1 MKKMQLD
8 FAKNLRFIGLAV
20 LTAAMT
26 LTYTG
31 CKTEGC
37 TDPTANN
44 YDEKADDD
52 DGSCT
57 YDRDAMIGTF
67 SVSGSIAC
75 GVSGNGTVSGS
86 SFTIEESTT
95 STSKILVTVFGVSLT
110 ATVSGSSFTIDNA
123 TVSGF
128 DYTGNGTVN
137 GNTVNCTIN
146 EFDGSI
152 PETCIYT
159 LNGSRQ

>member
-37 TDPTANN
+37 TDPTATN
-44 YDEKADDD
+44 YDEKADED
-52 DGSCT
+52 DGTCT
-57 YDRDAMIGTF
+57 YERDAMLGTY

-75 GVSGNGTVSGS
+75 GVTGNGTVSGI
-86 SFTIEESTT
+86 SFTIAESSA
-95 STSKILVTVFGVSLT
+95 STAKIVITFSGVSLT

-123 TVSGF
+123 TVDGY

-137 GNTVNCTIN
+137 GNTINVTIN
-146 EFDGSI
+146 EYDVTI
-152 PETCIYT
+152 PETCIFS